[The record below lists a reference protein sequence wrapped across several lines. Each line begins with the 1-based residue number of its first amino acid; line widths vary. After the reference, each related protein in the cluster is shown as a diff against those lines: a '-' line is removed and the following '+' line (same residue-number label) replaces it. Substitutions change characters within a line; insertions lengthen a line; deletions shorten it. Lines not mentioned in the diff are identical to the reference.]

1 VAVSRY
7 CLDTSAYSQFMRG
20 EPVVTGLLDSA
31 EWVGVPAIVIGE
43 LLSGFAQ
50 GRQASRNERELEEF
64 LANPAV
70 ETLPV
75 DRDVARFYSEIFTS
89 LKASGTPLPINDVW
103 VAATAAR
110 AGASVL
116 TFDAHF
122 SKINRVGSL
131 ILKAATR
138 LR

>member
-1 VAVSRY
+1 MSRY

-20 EPVVTGLLDSA
+20 EPVVTSLLDSA

-50 GRQASRNERELEEF
+50 GRQTSRNERELEEF
-64 LANPAV
+64 LANPVV

-75 DRDVARFYSEIFTS
+75 DRDVARLYSEIFTS

-122 SKINRVGSL
+122 SKIKRVGSL
-131 ILKAATR
+131 VLDAAATR
-138 LR
+138 R

>member
-1 VAVSRY
+1 MSRY

-20 EPVVTGLLDSA
+20 EPVVTELLDAA
-31 EWVGVPAIVIGE
+31 EWIGIPAVVVGE

-50 GRQASRNERELEEF
+50 GRQQSRNERELEEF

-75 DRDVARFYSEIFTS
+75 DRDVARCYAEIFTS
-89 LKASGTPLPINDVW
+89 LKAAGTPLPINDVW

-110 AGASVL
+110 AGASVV

-122 SKINRVGSL
+122 SRIKRVGSL
-131 ILKAATR
+131 VLDAGGGR
-138 LR
+138 R

>member
-1 VAVSRY
+1 VAVSRF

-20 EPVVTGLLDSA
+20 EPTVAGLLDA
-31 EWVGVPAIVIGE
+31 ADWIGVPAIVIGE
-43 LLSGFAQ
+43 LLAGFSR
-50 GRQASRNERELEEF
+50 GRQAARNERELEEF
-64 LANPAV
+64 LANPVV

-75 DRDVARFYSEIFTS
+75 DRDVARFYAEIFSS
-89 LKASGTPLPINDVW
+89 LKSAGTPLPVNDIW

-122 SKINRVGSL
+122 SKVKRVGSL
-131 ILKAATR
+131 VLGVKR
-138 LR
+138 ER

>member
-1 VAVSRY
+1 MSRY

-20 EPVVTGLLDSA
+20 EPAVADLLDAA
-31 EWVGVPAIVIGE
+31 EWIGIPAIVIGE

-50 GRQASRNERELEEF
+50 GRQQSRNERELEEF

-70 ETLPV
+70 EALPV
-75 DRDVARFYSEIFTS
+75 NEDVARFYAEIFTS
-89 LKASGTPLPINDVW
+89 LKAAGTPLPINDVW

-122 SKINRVGSL
+122 SKIKRVGSL
-131 ILKAATR
+131 VLDAAGNR
-138 LR
+138 R